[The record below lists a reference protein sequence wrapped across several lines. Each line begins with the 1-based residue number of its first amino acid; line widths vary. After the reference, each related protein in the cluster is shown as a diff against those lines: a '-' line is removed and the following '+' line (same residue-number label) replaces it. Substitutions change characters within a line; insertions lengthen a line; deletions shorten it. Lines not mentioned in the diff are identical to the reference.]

1 MATIAP
7 MGVVNVV
14 QSFPAHLVL
23 NILHKFLIHFMS
35 CVFPGHFTTLV
46 PYSSKIASLFG
57 IMTGSQVLFENIP
70 SSCRLRVYSIFVTPP
85 RFNFPHLSSL

>member
-7 MGVVNVV
+7 MGLVNVV

-35 CVFPGHFTTLV
+35 CVSRSFYNLGTL
-46 PYSSKIASLFG
+46 LF
-57 IMTGSQVLFENIP
+57 
-70 SSCRLRVYSIFVTPP
+70 
-85 RFNFPHLSSL
+85 